1 MPFQAKF
8 SHVFDHTWDRVT
20 QAFWL
25 KYQSPRMAH
34 IKEVI
39 VLSRS
44 VDDAGRLSTRRLVV
58 AQLKVPAILAS
69 FVARRI
75 DSWYAIEDTVM
86 DAKARQLQVTM
97 RNVSYGRVV
106 EAVQSSS
113 YQPGPDGDATTLL
126 ETTVNI
132 KCASTVPWFIRS
144 RAESVMGKEQ
154 SKSYSN
160 TLSILEELCAALRTD
175 ASYKPSRPPPPPATA
190 SSHGAMDVHVA

>member
-39 VLSRS
+39 VLNRS

-58 AQLKVPAILAS
+58 AQLKVPTILAS

-75 DSWYAIEDTVM
+75 DSWYAIEDTLV

-106 EAVQSSS
+106 EAVQSST
-113 YQPGPDGDATTLL
+113 YKPGPDGDDTTLL
-126 ETTVNI
+126 ETTVDI
-132 KCASTVPWFIRS
+132 KCASTVPWFIRP
-144 RAESVMGKEQ
+144 RAEAAMGKEQ
-154 SKSYSN
+154 SKSYNN
-160 TLSILEELCAALRTD
+160 TLSIMEELCVALRAD
-175 ASYKPSRPPPPPATA
+175 ASFKPSRPPPAATA
-190 SSHGAMDVHVA
+190 SSHGAMDVHVV